1 MKVKRNR
8 KIKIWPFVLG
18 VLGSLCVMAVAAF
31 VLCRT
36 RAYEIE
42 GNSYYSDNT
51 IRTWIENDE
60 LSYNTLGILVRYNL
74 MDAELPAGVEK
85 LHVSLKNP
93 WTVKIKVEENS
104 VPKRMKMR
112 QKKDVRTAPQHCLMQ
127 MRYSNIQFGKTE
139 Y

>member
-1 MKVKRNR
+1 M
-8 KIKIWPFVLG
+8 
-18 VLGSLCVMAVAAF
+18 CCAD
-31 VLCRT
+31 

-60 LSYNTLGILVRYNL
+60 LSYNTLGILVRYDL

-93 WTVKIKVEENS
+93 WIVKIKVEE
-104 VPKRMKMR
+104 KRNGR
-112 QKKDVRTAPQHCLMQ
+112 LREAGRRL
-127 MRYSNIQFGKTE
+127 SLL
-139 Y
+139 